1 MAKMKMNFTGRS
13 TKMAKGSK
21 KDNFLIAALT
31 EEEIKRLIEVEQ
43 FLNRNRGRARKE
55 AIYLIAYSQQ

>member
-13 TKMAKGSK
+13 TNMAKGSNE
-21 KDNFLIAALT
+21 DVFIAALT
-31 EEEIKRLIEVEQ
+31 EEEIKKVIEVEQ

-55 AIYLIAYSQQ
+55 AVFLVAYSQQ